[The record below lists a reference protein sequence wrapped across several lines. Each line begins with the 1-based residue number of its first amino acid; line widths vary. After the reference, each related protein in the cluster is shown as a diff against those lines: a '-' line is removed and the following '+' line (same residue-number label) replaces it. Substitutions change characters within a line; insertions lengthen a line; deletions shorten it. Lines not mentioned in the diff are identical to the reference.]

1 MNKLTADIILTRS
14 SHMKI
19 DMYFSYGSTCNIT
32 CMQVDE
38 MKSNLSQIGYDV
50 ESIHQMISGLVSCDA
65 SYFLN
70 LVLIEGGCL
79 C

>member
-1 MNKLTADIILTRS
+1 MNMQTADIILTSS
-14 SHMKI
+14 SHIKI

-65 SYFLN
+65 ASYFLN
-70 LVLIEGGCL
+70 LVLIEGCL